1 MPPAAPSPGE
11 AHPSPQQ
18 PASDA
23 EPRSPGAPSD
33 DDASLD
39 EVFLEGTVV
48 ARDGRP
54 VAGVELYLVL
64 PESEDDDGPLPHS
77 TRSRKDGSFLL
88 ASSQP
93 GPHTVRLYHRDFL
106 LTELSVTFP
115 AEGARLVLRDG
126 ASLEV
131 EVLDEAGLPVAGSEV
146 QLVERHGAHFTDGSG
161 KVTLRGHPPGRYR
174 VVAAT
179 PAGEPPLTVSAHV
192 ELRGTE
198 HHSVRLRFAP
208 GQRLSGV
215 VVDARGQPV
224 AGAEVRAVPA
234 VLGESA
240 LHHGELGPFSTR
252 FYREWYS
259 GSPRPS
265 RSGPEGRF
273 TLTDLPA
280 GALVVTALK
289 EGYTLD
295 ERVSPGLVR
304 KIDTWPG
311 VLAEPG
317 SGEVRLVLTH

>member
-39 EVFLEGTVV
+39 EGFLAGTVV

-174 VVAAT
+174 VVAEFR
-179 PAGEPPLTVSAHV
+179 PAALGPIRFDVPVAASLDVAALV
-192 ELRGTE
+192 LAAGAMLAL
-198 HHSVRLRFAP
+198 LRFHV
-208 GQRLSGV
+208 GLV
-215 VVDARGQPV
+215 PV
-224 AGAEVRAVPA
+224 LAGAA
-234 VLGESA
+234 VLGA
-240 LHHGELGPFSTR
+240 A
-252 FYREWYS
+252 WK
-259 GSPRPS
+259 
-265 RSGPEGRF
+265 
-273 TLTDLPA
+273 
-280 GALVVTALK
+280 LVA
-289 EGYTLD
+289 
-295 ERVSPGLVR
+295 
-304 KIDTWPG
+304 
-311 VLAEPG
+311 
-317 SGEVRLVLTH
+317 